1 MELENKY
8 DNKKLKVVISPLI
21 ASKLCDLGY
30 YIVKIKPKRGMIF
43 SENDCSVVFLFEE
56 NEKFLLDFN
65 KLLEEFKN
73 RSSINEQ

>member
-30 YIVKIKPKRGMIF
+30 HIVKIKPKRGLIF
-43 SENDCSVVFLFEE
+43 SENDCNVVFLFEE
-56 NEKFLLDFN
+56 NEEFLLDFN
-65 KLLEEFKN
+65 KLLEELKN
-73 RSSINEQ
+73 RSNINEQ